1 MIQTGEP
8 RETRIFNGRTYLLET
23 AITGDVGILRAY
35 KADAAGNCVFRY
47 TTKAFGPL
55 VAKAADLTIVEAEN
69 IVPVGSIDP
78 SEVHLPG
85 MYVDRVVPA
94 TAEKQVEILKLRS
107 EDDENSKSAKE
118 PTNPKAA
125 RRARIGKRAAKEL
138 KQGYYVNLG
147 VGIPT
152 LAPSFLPEDVTVWVQ
167 SENGLLGMVSSPS
180 FPPHAPFFLR

>member
-1 MIQTGEP
+1 MIKTGEP
-8 RETRIFNGRTYLLET
+8 RETRVFNGRTYLLET

-47 TTKAFGPL
+47 VVVLSFIIPLILTVLRRYTTKAFGPL
-55 VAKAADLTIVEAEN
+55 VAKAATLTIVEAEN
-69 IVPVGSIDP
+69 IVPVGSLDP

-107 EDDENSKSAKE
+107 PDDESAAKTPTDPKSAK
-118 PTNPKAA
+118 
-125 RRARIGKRAAKEL
+125 RSRIAKRAAKEL

-147 VGIPT
+147 VGEFM
-152 LAPSFLPEDVTVWVQ
+152 SR
-167 SENGLLGMVSSPS
+167 EN
-180 FPPHAPFFLR
+180 